1 VVVSPLTFKTLLMEI
16 CYCVQLDRL
25 GKEFIVPLEKQISS
39 EQGEKQEVVEKQAQE
54 IVGQKR
60 RASSASTEMVAAGG
74 TRRSKRVKVAP
85 TRYVTAEEESLEGSP
100 HDSSVATMH
109 FTLTASS
116 SATDVTSM
124 VVIGSNEDANTV
136 SSEGVSAVAAATMV
150 HKERNARKPFDERF
164 KDLMAFKAEFGNFNV
179 PQTWSR
185 DNKHLSLGRWCS
197 GIRRQ
202 YKTLKEGGATKRY
215 KLSKAN
221 IQRLENAGF
230 ELGLLTNTKL
240 TFDERFKELIAFK
253 AEFGHCT
260 VPKSHP
266 LWGWN
271 RNIRRSYR
279 AIQGGRGKL
288 QCKLSKANIKRLEN
302 AGFEW
307 CPLTKSQ
314 VNFNKRFKE
323 LMSFK
328 AEFGHY
334 KVPKTR
340 SRNNTHLSL
349 GIWCNDIRQS
359 YKAIEEG
366 RTPIRKL
373 SKDYIQRLE
382 NAGFKWRLS

>member
-1 VVVSPLTFKTLLMEI
+1 MEI

-302 AGFEW
+302 AGFQW
-307 CPLTKSQ
+307 NISKTCT
-314 VNFNKRFKE
+314 FDKRFKD
-323 LMSFK
+323 LMAFK
-328 AEFGHY
+328 AEFDHC
-334 KVPKTR
+334 KVPVTK
-340 SRNNTHLSL
+340 SSQHCSL
-349 GIWCNDIRQS
+349 GRWCSDMRQS
-359 YKAIEEG
+359 YKTIKEG
-366 RTPIRKL
+366 GTPRTKL
-373 SKDYIQRLE
+373 SEANIKRLE
-382 NAGFKWRLS
+382 KAGFKWRLR